1 MKHLWVIRCQCKK
14 STKVHKEGHLLKA
27 KRLGSYEEGKTVLQM
42 VLLCFIVILAD
53 NRGDRMSHRCGR
65 SKPRFDVKNPVE
77 LDKEYEAEVE
87 DMRRRGDGA

>member
-14 STKVHKEGHLLKA
+14 STKVHKEDHLLKA

-53 NRGDRMSHRCGR
+53 DLTEVVECHTDLEVVG
-65 SKPRFDVKNPVE
+65 PVS
-77 LDKEYEAEVE
+77 
-87 DMRRRGDGA
+87 M